1 MSRVFITGSA
11 DGLGQMAARLL
22 VQAGHRV
29 VLHARNERRASE
41 ALAHVTGAESAL
53 SGDLSS
59 IEQTQRLADAVNRTG
74 AFDAV
79 IHNAAIGYREPRRV
93 STVDG
98 LSQVFAINTLAPYIL
113 TALIH
118 RPRRLIYLSSGLH
131 RGADASLSDLNW
143 ESRPWNGMRAYADS
157 KLHDAMLACAVARRW
172 PDVFANGLEPGWVS
186 TKMGGSGAPD
196 DLDAAPR
203 TQVWLA
209 TSDDPDARVSG
220 RYFYH
225 QKLRAADP
233 AVHDSALQDRL
244 IEACARLSAVPL
256 PI

>member
-1 MSRVFITGSA
+1 MARIFITGSA

-29 VLHARNERRASE
+29 VLHARNEDRASH
-41 ALAHVTGAESAL
+41 ALAQVPGAEAAL

-59 IEQTQRLADAVNRTG
+59 IEQTRHLADEVNRTG
-74 AFDAV
+74 SFDAV
-79 IHNAAIGYREPRRV
+79 IHNAAVGYREPRRIQ
-93 STVDG
+93 TVDG
-98 LSQVFAINTLAPYIL
+98 LSHVFAINTLAPYVL
-113 TALIH
+113 TALIR

-131 RGADASLSDLNW
+131 RGADASLDDLNW
-143 ESRPWNGMRAYADS
+143 DHRPWNGMRAYADS

-172 PDVFANGLEPGWVS
+172 QDVLANALEPGWVS
-186 TKMGGSGAPD
+186 TRMGGAGAPD

-209 TSDDPDARVSG
+209 TSSDPEAMASG

-233 AVHDSALQDRL
+233 AVHDKALQDRL
-244 IEACARLSAVPL
+244 IEACSRLSGVPF
-256 PI
+256 PD